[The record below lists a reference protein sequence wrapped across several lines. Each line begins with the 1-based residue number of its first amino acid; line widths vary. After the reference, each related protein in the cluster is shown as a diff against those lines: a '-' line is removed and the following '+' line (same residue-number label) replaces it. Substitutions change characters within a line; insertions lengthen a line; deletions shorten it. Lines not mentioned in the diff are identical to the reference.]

1 MRTEEEKSSS
11 LLSDQGLEAAAP
23 WLLGFQDPQRT
34 ENLIFQIKSEQEQG
48 QAEGRREISVISKTL
63 YKKNPI
69 VFPFCFQ
76 TEICKVRQ
84 MESREISTP
93 RGY

>member
-11 LLSDQGLEAAAP
+11 LLSDQGLEAADP

-34 ENLIFQIKSEQEQG
+34 ENLIFQIKSEQG
-48 QAEGRREISVISKTL
+48 QAEGRREISVIFKSL

-69 VFPFCFQ
+69 VFPFCF
-76 TEICKVRQ
+76 EIEIYKVRQ

>member
-34 ENLIFQIKSEQEQG
+34 ENLIFQIKSEQG
-48 QAEGRREISVISKTL
+48 QAEGRREISVIFKSL

-69 VFPFCFQ
+69 VFPFCF
-76 TEICKVRQ
+76 EIEIYKVRQ